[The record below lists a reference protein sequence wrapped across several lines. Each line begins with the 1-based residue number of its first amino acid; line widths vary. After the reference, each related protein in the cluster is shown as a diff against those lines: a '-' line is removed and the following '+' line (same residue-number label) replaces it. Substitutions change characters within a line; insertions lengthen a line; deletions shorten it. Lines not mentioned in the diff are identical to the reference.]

1 MEVRGKLRLALGMY
15 GDSRSGV
22 VTSGGGVLMYDDLP
36 NGDCT
41 SSAGKQAELSAVPHR
56 ILQFCPQEYH
66 IITLSLWYHARA
78 EADSEEADLCSLY
91 KTDFEQIQKTQDAW

>member
-1 MEVRGKLRLALGMY
+1 MY
-15 GDSRSGV
+15 GDSRSSV
-22 VTSGGGVLMYDDLP
+22 VTSGGVLRCDDLP

-41 SSAGKQAELSAVPHR
+41 SSAGKQAEQREVSAVPHR

-78 EADSEEADLCSLY
+78 EADSEEADLCNFY
-91 KTDFEQIQKTQDAW
+91 KTDFGQMQKMEDTT